1 MSFSV
6 SGSDFFESGRNP
18 SDSLVQ
24 GLKALVVA
32 LKMWSTKGEVSIT
45 LHGPGCSRG
54 LDNTIHQINHYPL
67 DK

>member
-6 SGSDFFESGRNP
+6 SGVDFFESGRNP

-45 LHGPGCSRG
+45 LG
-54 LDNTIHQINHYPL
+54 LVAQEDWITL
-67 DK
+67 STR